1 MKNNFQL
8 NSRRFMH
15 KIIAMLL
22 LALAIGFVSCNGSKH
37 SEGTSTDQFPV
48 VKDQEGSS
56 YTNAVFITEK
66 TESKGVD
73 AEYKWLREHY
83 PGYKLNKQSLGHS
96 GGKPYDLMYIKTS
109 SGEEKIIYF
118 DISNFFGN
126 L

>member
-1 MKNNFQL
+1 MKL
-8 NSRRFMH
+8 NLPSNSFGVMH
-15 KIIAMLL
+15 NIFIMLL

-37 SEGTSTDQFPV
+37 TQKTSTGQFPV
-48 VKDQEGSS
+48 VKDQDGSS
-56 YTNAVFITEK
+56 YENAIFITEK
-66 TESKGVD
+66 TESSGVA

-83 PGYKLNKQSLGHS
+83 PGYKLKKQELDHS